1 MNRAFTILAF
11 SFFFHYSLSGQIF
24 CPSDVTTSCFSDLGI
39 AECGNATIVSANYH
53 PSQIKFEDDNQ
64 TNSCNEGQV
73 FRRFYL
79 DINYD
84 NAYNDG
90 EPFCIQTITLEY
102 NELPLNI
109 SFPNDIEL
117 TCADDIPVQSPTWAS
132 HPCDLIGYT
141 YEDEVFEFEAGACL
155 KIVRHYT
162 VINWCRYENGG
173 ANGLS
178 EGMQIIKIIDE
189 QAPEIE
195 GCVDVEFDAI
205 ANCEAQISLSN
216 SAADAGDCP
225 SGMVTWRVTID
236 LWGDGTDDLFYGP
249 NQPQPFR
256 LDPVPNGSE
265 VTVNLPEAIGISSHK
280 VLWKATDGCGN
291 VRSCSTAFTV
301 ADNKA
306 PTPYCYGFLSATLN
320 ATDGHDLVVPATLF
334 DVDGQ
339 DNCSSKDEIRLSF
352 SENVDDTE
360 RVVNCDGS
368 GFQFYRIYYTDAAGN
383 QDFCEAFLFVIDNGS
398 CSNKFVPAGRVVDP
412 HGNPLTGATAS
423 LMSGPH
429 LIASSQNDEVGAF
442 TLGEQSIMESYAVS
456 VEKPADATS
465 IDILDY
471 KTMLDAALG
480 KIELD
485 LYQRIS
491 ADINSDGSV
500 TIADLKA
507 MREGMTDEADYGLG
521 EYLFVSAAD
530 NEVDEMSSS
539 ITISEYTG
547 SFDFVGVQRG
557 DLVTS
562 IDDLSAEEEETVKLR
577 LVVNDGTFNIET
589 VSEMHLPLFQIEF
602 TEDQAISDIVS
613 EIGLDIYAKGNR
625 SEVGNMTSD
634 RSIQMPAGS
643 NLFSAKWDRLLTSGN
658 DNLIT
663 SFIDNVSWISQ
674 SGKALAV
681 VQWEVVDQR
690 LEKKGLP
697 LVSAAVGMR
706 LSHTVVDDSFT
717 IFGSEGRAITITD
730 VRGNHISF
738 QHNYSTTGEA
748 VISGIA
754 NLPSGLYFVT
764 VGEGADITSFRFV
777 KA

>member
-11 SFFFHYSLSGQIF
+11 SFFLHFSLNGQIF
-24 CPSDVTTSCFSDLGI
+24 CPADVTTSCFSDLGI

-84 NAYNDG
+84 NMYSAG

-102 NELPLNI
+102 DELPLNVR
-109 SFPNDIEL
+109 FPNDIEL
-117 TCADDIPVQSPTWAS
+117 TCVDDIPVQSPTWAS

-155 KIVRHYT
+155 KVVRHYT

-173 ANGLS
+173 ANGLF
-178 EGMQIIKIIDE
+178 EGTQIIKIIDD

-195 GCVDVEFDAI
+195 GCVDVEFDAA

-216 SAADAGDCP
+216 SATDIGDCP
-225 SGMVTWRVTID
+225 SGMITWRVTID

-256 LDPVPNGSE
+256 LDPVSNGAE

-280 VLWKATDGCGN
+280 VVWKATDGCGN

-301 ADNKA
+301 ADNMA

-320 ATDGHDLVVPATLF
+320 AADGHDLVVPATLF
-334 DVDGQ
+334 NVDGQ
-339 DNCSSKDEIRLSF
+339 DNCSSRDEIRLSF

-398 CSNKFVPAGRVVDP
+398 CSNKFVPAGRVVDAQ
-412 HGNPLTGATAS
+412 GNPLTGATAS
-423 LMSGPH
+423 LMSGAD
-429 LIASSQNDEVGAF
+429 LISSSQNDDLGAF

-471 KTMLDAALG
+471 KMMLDAVLG

-491 ADINSDGSV
+491 ADINNDGSV
-500 TIADLKA
+500 TVADLKA
-507 MREGMTDEADYGLG
+507 MKEGITAEANYGLG
-521 EYLFVSAAD
+521 AYIFVSAD
-530 NEVDEMSSS
+530 YEETHDMSTS
-539 ITISEYTG
+539 ISISEYTG

-562 IDDLSAEEEETVKLR
+562 TDELLAEEEETVQLR
-577 LVVNDGTFNIET
+577 LIVNDGDFSIET
-589 VSEMHLPLFQIEF
+589 VSGMYLPLFQIEF
-602 TEDQAISDIVS
+602 TEDQAISDVFS
-613 EIGLDIYAKGNR
+613 EIGLDIYDKRNR
-625 SEVGNMTSD
+625 STVGNMTSD
-634 RSIQMPAGS
+634 RSIQMQAGS
-643 NLFSAKWDRLLTSGN
+643 ILFSAKWDRLSTSGN
-658 DNLIT
+658 DNLI
-663 SFIDNVSWISQ
+663 SSLIGKVSWISK
-674 SGKALAV
+674 SGNALAN
-681 VQWEVVDQR
+681 VQWEVIDQR
-690 LEKKGLP
+690 LDKKDLP
-697 LVSAAVGMR
+697 VVLNAAGIR
-706 LSHTVVDDSFT
+706 LSHTIIDDRFT
-717 IFGSEGRAITITD
+717 IFGSEGRVIIITD
-730 VRGNHISF
+730 VRGNSIAF
-738 QHNYSTTGEA
+738 EHNYSSTGDA
-748 VISGIA
+748 VISGLA
-754 NLPSGLYFVT
+754 NLPNGLYFVT
-764 VGEGADITSFRFV
+764 IGEGTDSITFRFV
-777 KA
+777 KS